1 MRNNEIKNEKDEI
14 KKWENKTKWNDL
26 KYETNKFIFDFQEFQ
41 TIRSFGDSIYT
52 GKINIE
58 EAKIDQNNLL
68 KNMVNSDK
76 KSRLRSKEDR
86 DEKRNTFDSVNA
98 IHEGREWT
106 LNAFRSGIFPVKETK
121 RKRI

>member
-68 KNMVNSDK
+68 KNMVNFDK

-86 DEKRNTFDSVNA
+86 DEKRNTFDSVNV